1 MFQEYQYM
9 YSCIHLTRQITQI
22 KSVVEMRELGLRGE
36 MGFLFAMYYK
46 DQKDDIGNK
55 ITY

>member
-1 MFQEYQYM
+1 MFQDYQYM